1 MGEVGVSCTQ
11 GGVTPGAGNTE
22 ETQLPGRDGEKQP
35 GLSLL
40 SSPLPPNHP
49 EPSQSPGNAAWRHA
63 AEQGRAS
70 KGRGSRPR
78 GQQREDD

>member
-1 MGEVGVSCTQ
+1 MGEIGVSRAQ

-40 SSPLPPNHP
+40 CSPLPPNHP
-49 EPSQSPGNAAWRHA
+49 KPSQSPGNAARRHA
-63 AEQGRAS
+63 AEQGQAS